1 MTFPEHVAIIMDGNG
16 RWGLKKKKSR
26 NYGHK
31 KGLETVEKIIEAAV
45 YKKIKYLTLFVFS
58 TENWKRPNKEVN
70 YLISLLNK
78 YIDKEIS
85 NLLKKN
91 IKINVIGDISPFP
104 NILKNKLKK
113 ISSLSK
119 TNNKIQ
125 INMALNYGSRQEIIK
140 AINSLNKNNLKINE
154 KNINKFLYTHDVP
167 EPEILIR
174 TGNTKRIS
182 NFLTWQII
190 YSEIFFVK
198 KMWPDFSKNDFYKII
213 ENYKKIERK
222 FGGLSERIK

>member
-58 TENWKRPNKEVN
+58 TENWKRPVKEVN
-70 YLISLLNK
+70 YLIRLLNK
-78 YIDKEIS
+78 YIDKELS

-104 NILKNKLKK
+104 NILKNKIKK

-222 FGGLSERIK
+222 FGGLSERTK

>member
-1 MTFPEHVAIIMDGNG
+1 MTFPQHVAIIMDGNG

-31 KGLETVEKIIEAAV
+31 KGLETVEKVIEAAI

-58 TENWKRPNKEVN
+58 TENWKRPVKEVN
-70 YLISLLNK
+70 YLIRLLNK

-104 NILKNKLKK
+104 NILKNKIKK

-222 FGGLSERIK
+222 FGGLSERTK